1 MFFHRDLFER
11 VSKNLSERLIKNEN
25 FIKVLILDLKVL
37 LQRIVDFFIKLNKK
51 QKIALIAAGV
61 LITALLVFL
70 LLYPFKEKDYAQG
83 GYGVL
88 FERLDSSDNALILQ
102 HLQQNQIPYKI
113 LKDDTILIPKDKVY
127 EERITLASQGIPK
140 TSKVGFEI
148 FDTKDFG
155 ATDFDQNIKLIRAIE
170 GELSRTIESLNPILK
185 ANVHIA
191 IPKDSVFV
199 AKEVPPSASVMLKLK
214 PDMKLSP
221 TQILGIKNLIAAA
234 VPKLTTEN
242 VKIVNENGES
252 IGEGDILE
260 NSKELALEQLRY
272 KQNFENILE
281 NKIVNILAPIVGGKN
296 KVVARVNAEFD
307 FSQKKSTKETFDP
320 NNVVRSEQNLEE
332 KKEGAP
338 KKQVGGVPGVVSNI
352 GPVQGLKDNK
362 EPEKYEK
369 SQNTTNY
376 EVGKTISEIKGEFGT
391 LVRLNAA
398 VVVDGKYKI
407 ALKDGANTLEYEPLS
422 DESLKKINALV
433 KQAIG
438 YNQNRGDDVAVSNF
452 EFNPMA
458 PMLDNATLS
467 EKIMHKTQKVL
478 GSFTPLI
485 KYILVFIVLFIFY
498 KKVIVPF
505 SERMLEVVPD
515 EDKEVKS
522 MFEEMDEEEDELN
535 KLGDL
540 RKKVEDQ
547 LGLNATF
554 SEEEVRYEIVLE
566 KIRGTLKERPDEIA
580 MLFKLLIK
588 DEISSDSAKG

>member
-1 MFFHRDLFER
+1 M
-11 VSKNLSERLIKNEN
+11 
-25 FIKVLILDLKVL
+25 DLKVL

-113 LKDDTILIPKDKVY
+113 LKDDTILVPKDKVY

-234 VPKLTTEN
+234 VPKLTIEN

-407 ALKDGANTLEYEPLS
+407 AFKDGANALEYEPLS

-458 PMLDNATLS
+458 PMIDNATLS
-467 EKIMHKTQKVL
+467 EKIMHKTQKIL

-547 LGLNATF
+547 LGLNASF
-554 SEEEVRYEIVLE
+554 SEEEVRYEIILE

-580 MLFKLLIK
+580 TLFKLLIK

>member
-1 MFFHRDLFER
+1 M
-11 VSKNLSERLIKNEN
+11 
-25 FIKVLILDLKVL
+25 DLKVL

-102 HLQQNQIPYKI
+102 HLQQNQIPYKV

-234 VPKLTTEN
+234 VPKLTIEN

-407 ALKDGANTLEYEPLS
+407 ALKDGANALEYEPLS

-458 PMLDNATLS
+458 PMIDNATFS
-467 EKIMHKTQKVL
+467 EKIMHKTQKIL

-547 LGLNATF
+547 LGLNASF
-554 SEEEVRYEIVLE
+554 SEEEVRYEIILE

-580 MLFKLLIK
+580 TLFKLLIK

>member
-1 MFFHRDLFER
+1 M
-11 VSKNLSERLIKNEN
+11 
-25 FIKVLILDLKVL
+25 DLKVL

-588 DEISSDSAKG
+588 DEISSDSVKG

>member
-1 MFFHRDLFER
+1 M
-11 VSKNLSERLIKNEN
+11 
-25 FIKVLILDLKVL
+25 DLKVL

-51 QKIALIAAGV
+51 QKIVLIAAGV

-588 DEISSDSAKG
+588 DEISSDSTKG

>member
-1 MFFHRDLFER
+1 M
-11 VSKNLSERLIKNEN
+11 
-25 FIKVLILDLKVL
+25 DLKVL

-214 PDMKLSP
+214 SDMKLSP

-234 VPKLTTEN
+234 VPKLTIEN

-407 ALKDGANTLEYEPLS
+407 ALKDGANALEYEPLS

-458 PMLDNATLS
+458 PMIDNATLS
-467 EKIMHKTQKVL
+467 EKIMHKTQKIL

-547 LGLNATF
+547 LGLNASF
-554 SEEEVRYEIVLE
+554 SEEEVRYEIILE

-580 MLFKLLIK
+580 TLFKLLIK

>member
-1 MFFHRDLFER
+1 M
-11 VSKNLSERLIKNEN
+11 
-25 FIKVLILDLKVL
+25 
-37 LQRIVDFFIKLNKK
+37 
-51 QKIALIAAGV
+51 
-61 LITALLVFL
+61 
-70 LLYPFKEKDYAQG
+70 QG

-88 FERLDSSDNALILQ
+88 FERLDPSDNALILQ
-102 HLQQNQIPYKI
+102 HLQQNQIPYKVS
-113 LKDDTILIPKDKVY
+113 KDDTILIPRDKVY

-155 ATDFDQNIKLIRAIE
+155 ATDFDQNVKLIRAIE

-221 TQILGIKNLIAAA
+221 TQILGIKNLIAAS
-234 VPKLTTEN
+234 VPKLTVDN

-252 IGEGDILE
+252 LGEGDILE
-260 NSKELALEQLRY
+260 NSKELALEQLHY

-281 NKIVNILAPIVGGKN
+281 SKIVNILAPIVGGKN

-332 KKEGAP
+332 KKEGAS

-407 ALKDGANTLEYEPLS
+407 ALKDGVNTLEYMPLS
-422 DESLKKINALV
+422 DEALKKINALV

-458 PMLDNATLS
+458 PVIDNATFS
-467 EKIMHKTQKVL
+467 EKIMHKTQKIL

-485 KYILVFIVLFIFY
+485 KYVLVFIVLFIFY

-554 SEEEVRYEIVLE
+554 SEEEVRYEIILE

-580 MLFKLLIK
+580 TLFKLLIK
-588 DEISSDSAKG
+588 DEISSDGIKS

>member
-1 MFFHRDLFER
+1 M
-11 VSKNLSERLIKNEN
+11 
-25 FIKVLILDLKVL
+25 DLKVL

-234 VPKLTTEN
+234 VPKLTIEN

-332 KKEGAP
+332 KKEGAS

-398 VVVDGKYKI
+398 VVVDGRYKI
-407 ALKDGANTLEYEPLS
+407 ALKDGANALEYEPLS

-458 PMLDNATLS
+458 PMIDNATLS
-467 EKIMHKTQKVL
+467 EKIMHKTQKIL

-485 KYILVFIVLFIFY
+485 KYVLVFIVLFIFY

-554 SEEEVRYEIVLE
+554 SEEEVRYEIILE
-566 KIRGTLKERPDEIA
+566 KIKGTLKERPDEIA
-580 MLFKLLIK
+580 TLFKLLIK

>member
-1 MFFHRDLFER
+1 M
-11 VSKNLSERLIKNEN
+11 
-25 FIKVLILDLKVL
+25 DLKVL

-199 AKEVPPSASVMLKLK
+199 VKEVPPSASVMLKLK

>member
-1 MFFHRDLFER
+1 M
-11 VSKNLSERLIKNEN
+11 
-25 FIKVLILDLKVL
+25 
-37 LQRIVDFFIKLNKK
+37 QRIVDFFIKLNKK

-332 KKEGAP
+332 KKEGAS

-407 ALKDGANTLEYEPLS
+407 ALKDGANALEYEPLS

-467 EKIMHKTQKVL
+467 EKIMHKTQKIL

>member
-1 MFFHRDLFER
+1 M
-11 VSKNLSERLIKNEN
+11 
-25 FIKVLILDLKVL
+25 DLKVL
-37 LQRIVDFFIKLNKK
+37 LQWIVDFFIKLNKK
-51 QKIALIAAGV
+51 QKIALIATGV

>member
-1 MFFHRDLFER
+1 M
-11 VSKNLSERLIKNEN
+11 
-25 FIKVLILDLKVL
+25 DLKVL

-332 KKEGAP
+332 KKEGAS

-398 VVVDGKYKI
+398 VVVDGRYKI

-452 EFNPMA
+452 EFNPVA

>member
-1 MFFHRDLFER
+1 M
-11 VSKNLSERLIKNEN
+11 
-25 FIKVLILDLKVL
+25 DLKVL

-234 VPKLTTEN
+234 VPKLTIEN

-332 KKEGAP
+332 KKEGAS

-398 VVVDGKYKI
+398 VVVDGRYKI
-407 ALKDGANTLEYEPLS
+407 ALKDGANALEYEPLS

-458 PMLDNATLS
+458 PMIDNATLS
-467 EKIMHKTQKVL
+467 EKIMHKTQKIL

-485 KYILVFIVLFIFY
+485 KYVLVFIVLFIFY

-554 SEEEVRYEIVLE
+554 SEEEVRYEIILE

-580 MLFKLLIK
+580 TLFKLLIK

>member
-1 MFFHRDLFER
+1 M
-11 VSKNLSERLIKNEN
+11 
-25 FIKVLILDLKVL
+25 DLKVL

-113 LKDDTILIPKDKVY
+113 SRDDTILIPKDKVY

>member
-1 MFFHRDLFER
+1 M
-11 VSKNLSERLIKNEN
+11 
-25 FIKVLILDLKVL
+25 DLKVL

-102 HLQQNQIPYKI
+102 HLQQNQIPYKVSR
-113 LKDDTILIPKDKVY
+113 DDTILIPKDKVY

-332 KKEGAP
+332 KKEGTP

-467 EKIMHKTQKVL
+467 EKIMHKTQKIL

>member
-1 MFFHRDLFER
+1 M
-11 VSKNLSERLIKNEN
+11 
-25 FIKVLILDLKVL
+25 DLKIL
-37 LQRIVDFFIKLNKK
+37 LQRIIDFFIKLNKK

-407 ALKDGANTLEYEPLS
+407 VLKDGANTLEYEPLS

-467 EKIMHKTQKVL
+467 EKIMHKTQKIL

-554 SEEEVRYEIVLE
+554 SEEEVRYEIILE

>member
-1 MFFHRDLFER
+1 M
-11 VSKNLSERLIKNEN
+11 
-25 FIKVLILDLKVL
+25 DLKVL

-70 LLYPFKEKDYAQG
+70 LLYPFKEKDYVQG

-452 EFNPMA
+452 EFNPTA

-485 KYILVFIVLFIFY
+485 KYVLVFIVLFIFY

-588 DEISSDSAKG
+588 DEISSDSTKG

>member
-1 MFFHRDLFER
+1 M
-11 VSKNLSERLIKNEN
+11 
-25 FIKVLILDLKVL
+25 DLKVL

-102 HLQQNQIPYKI
+102 HLQQNQIPYKVS
-113 LKDDTILIPKDKVY
+113 KDDTILIPRDKVY

-199 AKEVPPSASVMLKLK
+199 AKEVPPSTSVMLKLK

-221 TQILGIKNLIAAA
+221 TQVLGIKNLIAAA
-234 VPKLTTEN
+234 VPKLTIDN

-332 KKEGAP
+332 KKEGAS

-407 ALKDGANTLEYEPLS
+407 ALKDGANALEYEPLS

-438 YNQNRGDDVAVSNF
+438 YNQTRGDDVAVSNF

-458 PMLDNATLS
+458 PMIDNATLS
-467 EKIMHKTQKVL
+467 EKIMHKTQKIL

-485 KYILVFIVLFIFY
+485 KYVLVFIVLFIFY

-547 LGLNATF
+547 LGLNASF
-554 SEEEVRYEIVLE
+554 SEEEVRYEIILE

-580 MLFKLLIK
+580 TLFKLLIK

>member
-1 MFFHRDLFER
+1 M
-11 VSKNLSERLIKNEN
+11 
-25 FIKVLILDLKVL
+25 DLKVL

-70 LLYPFKEKDYAQG
+70 LLYPFKEKDYTQG

-88 FERLDSSDNALILQ
+88 FEGLDSSDNALILQ
-102 HLQQNQIPYKI
+102 HLQQNQIPYKVSR
-113 LKDDTILIPKDKVY
+113 DDTILIPKDKVY

-199 AKEVPPSASVMLKLK
+199 AKEVPPSASVMLKIK

-407 ALKDGANTLEYEPLS
+407 ALKDGTNALEYEPLS

-452 EFNPMA
+452 EFNPIT
-458 PMLDNATLS
+458 PMLDNTTLS
-467 EKIMHKTQKVL
+467 EKIMHKTQKIL

-554 SEEEVRYEIVLE
+554 SEEEVRYEIILE

>member
-1 MFFHRDLFER
+1 M
-11 VSKNLSERLIKNEN
+11 
-25 FIKVLILDLKVL
+25 DLKVL
-37 LQRIVDFFIKLNKK
+37 LQRIVDFFIKFNKK

-70 LLYPFKEKDYAQG
+70 LLYPFKEKDYTQG

-199 AKEVPPSASVMLKLK
+199 VKEVPPSASVMLKLK